1 MRKDGAVL
9 KLKGEFVLREIAG
22 EVILVPVG
30 QTALHFNGIITLN
43 QTGVEI
49 WKGLQEEKSREQI
62 LEELLGQFEVSR
74 ETAQTDMEAF
84 LQYLNEN
91 GLIEQ

>member
-1 MRKDGAVL
+1 M
-9 KLKGEFVLREIAG
+9 KLKGVFVQREIAG

-30 QTALHFNGIITLN
+30 QTALAFNGIITLN

-62 LEELLGQFEVSR
+62 LEQLLEQFEVSR
-74 ETAQTDMEAF
+74 ETAQADMETF

>member
-1 MRKDGAVL
+1 M
-9 KLKGEFVLREIAG
+9 KLKGEFVQREIAG

-43 QTGVEI
+43 QTGLEI
-49 WKGLQEEKSREQI
+49 WNGLQEEKSREQI
-62 LEELLGQFEVSR
+62 LEELLEQFEVSQ
-74 ETAQTDMEAF
+74 ETAQADMETF

>member
-1 MRKDGAVL
+1 M

-30 QTALHFNGIITLN
+30 QTALDFNGIITLN

-62 LEELLGQFEVSR
+62 LEELLEQFEVSR
-74 ETAQTDMEAF
+74 ETAQADMETF

>member
-9 KLKGEFVLREIAG
+9 KLKGEFVQREIAG

-30 QTALHFNGIITLN
+30 QTALDFNGIITLN

-49 WKGLQEEKSREQI
+49 WKGIREEKNREQI
-62 LEELLGQFEVSR
+62 LEQLLEQFEVSR
-74 ETAQTDMEAF
+74 ETAQADMETF

>member
-1 MRKDGAVL
+1 M

-62 LEELLGQFEVSR
+62 LEELLEQFEYPGKLHRRIWRPSCS
-74 ETAQTDMEAF
+74 T
-84 LQYLNEN
+84 
-91 GLIEQ
+91 

>member
-1 MRKDGAVL
+1 M
-9 KLKGEFVLREIAG
+9 KLKGEFVQREIAG

-30 QTALHFNGIITLN
+30 QTALDFNGIITLN

-49 WKGLQEEKSREQI
+49 WKGIREEKNREQI
-62 LEELLGQFEVSR
+62 LEQLLEQFEVSR
-74 ETAQTDMEAF
+74 ETAQADMETF

>member
-62 LEELLGQFEVSR
+62 LEELLEQFEVSR
-74 ETAQTDMEAF
+74 ETAQEDMETF

>member
-1 MRKDGAVL
+1 M
-9 KLKGEFVLREIAG
+9 KLKGEFVQREIAG

-30 QTALHFNGIITLN
+30 QTALEFNGIITLN

-49 WKGLQEEKSREQI
+49 WKGIREEKNREQI
-62 LEELLGQFEVSR
+62 LEQLLEQFEVSR
-74 ETAQTDMEAF
+74 ETAQADMETF

>member
-9 KLKGEFVLREIAG
+9 KLKGEFVQREIAG

-30 QTALHFNGIITLN
+30 QTALAFNGIVTLN

-62 LEELLGQFEVSR
+62 LEELLEQFEVSR
-74 ETAQTDMEAF
+74 ETAEEDLDAF
-84 LQYLNEN
+84 LKYLSGND
-91 GLIEQ
+91 LIEL

>member
-1 MRKDGAVL
+1 M

-49 WKGLQEEKSREQI
+49 WKGIREEKNREQI
-62 LEELLGQFEVSR
+62 LEQILEQFEVSR
-74 ETAQTDMEAF
+74 ETAQADMETF